1 MKTKTKQIVDR
12 ITNANALQGIWVSD
26 NEILQIEEINKNI
39 EDEDDILIQGKG
51 FTIFVDELEDADTF
65 NNTLNISNRYI
76 IHIK

>member
-1 MKTKTKQIVDR
+1 MKTKTKQIVNR

-26 NEILQIEEINKNI
+26 NKTLQIEEVYKDIV
-39 EDEDDILIQGKG
+39 DEDDMVIRGKD

-65 NNTLNISNRYI
+65 NNTLNINNRYI